1 MAAVRT
7 GGAARPQRE
16 PSVGPDGLAAATFPP
31 GRLIEWSTVL
41 VGLAALLSVGLVGVY
56 RYIDNFWL
64 YRGYAPPLDP
74 AWVTERGTAQTI
86 SVWSPAI
93 RRSQQ
98 VIVYL
103 PPGYSR
109 LRYRRFP
116 VFYLLHG
123 SPGVPNAL
131 LQTVNAGVVED
142 ELVAKH
148 KVRRLILVMPF
159 GSTSRFTDTE
169 WANGIRSNS
178 AWETFLAR
186 DVVHAIDA
194 RYRTIRSGAG
204 RALGGL
210 SEGGYGAL
218 NIGFHHPREFR
229 VIESWSGYVRAD
241 PVLSIFGRKHRKL
254 AYNSPGHYVPT
265 VARALRGRHAYIW
278 FYSGQGDPFLRQNAG
293 FARELARLHLRHR
306 FLVFAGGHTWRA
318 WRENFP
324 AALVAASRGLSRG

>member
-7 GGAARPQRE
+7 GGAAQLRGGLG
-16 PSVGPDGLAAATFPP
+16 VGSGGLAVRAFPRS
-31 GRLIEWSTVL
+31 RLLEWSIL
-41 VGLAALLSVGLVGVY
+41 LAGLAALLGVGLVGVY
-56 RYIDNFWL
+56 RYVDNFWL
-64 YRGYAPPLDP
+64 YRGYAPPRDP
-74 AWVTERGTAQTI
+74 AWVRARGTAQTI
-86 SVWSPAI
+86 SVWSPAVH
-93 RRSQQ
+93 RSQQ

-103 PPGYSR
+103 PPGYSAHPR
-109 LRYRRFP
+109 RRYP

-142 ELVAKH
+142 ELVARH
-148 KVRRLILVMPF
+148 KVRRLILVMPS

-178 AWETFLAR
+178 GWETFLAR
-186 DVVHAIDA
+186 DVVRAIDA

-204 RALGGL
+204 RALAGL

-241 PVLSIFGRKHRKL
+241 PVLSIFGRTKRRL
-254 AYNSPGHYVPT
+254 TYNSPGHFVT
-265 VARALRGRHAYIW
+265 RVARTLRRRHAFIW
-278 FYSGQGDPFLRQNAG
+278 FYSGRADPFLRQNSA
-293 FARELARLHLRHR
+293 FARELARLHVRHR